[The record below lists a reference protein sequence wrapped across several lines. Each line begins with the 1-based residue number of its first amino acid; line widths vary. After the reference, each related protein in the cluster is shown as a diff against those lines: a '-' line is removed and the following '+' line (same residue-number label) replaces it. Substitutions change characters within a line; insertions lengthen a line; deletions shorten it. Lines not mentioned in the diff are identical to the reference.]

1 MKTLLK
7 CLRSMLLCD
16 LITVS
21 GSATKIFP
29 WNGDVEYSRLEIAA
43 RITWTGLYCCPTF
56 ISAGSWS
63 YGDWRP
69 ACVSRS
75 EKDWCCADSNIT
87 HQKLIQICLKVLW
100 GGVKLGD
107 TFAWWFASWSN
118 GGREG
123 QQWARALHG
132 TESSHNSFD
141 LFNYNN

>member
-7 CLRSMLLCD
+7 CLRSMLLCY

-29 WNGDVEYSRLEIAA
+29 WNGDGEYSRLQIAA

-69 ACVSRS
+69 AYVSRS
-75 EKDWCCADSNIT
+75 EKGGAV
-87 HQKLIQICLKVLW
+87 QIQI
-100 GGVKLGD
+100 
-107 TFAWWFASWSN
+107 
-118 GGREG
+118 
-123 QQWARALHG
+123 
-132 TESSHNSFD
+132 
-141 LFNYNN
+141 

>member
-29 WNGDVEYSRLEIAA
+29 WNGDVEYSRLQIAA

-63 YGDWRP
+63 YGDWKP
-69 ACVSRS
+69 AYVSRS
-75 EKDWCCADSNIT
+75 EKRIGAV
-87 HQKLIQICLKVLW
+87 QIQI
-100 GGVKLGD
+100 
-107 TFAWWFASWSN
+107 
-118 GGREG
+118 
-123 QQWARALHG
+123 
-132 TESSHNSFD
+132 
-141 LFNYNN
+141 